1 MIHKLFLAWFALF
14 FCRFDTDSSGG
25 NTTQSSTTTNLDK
38 RLVVD
43 GGSVGVTSDSST
55 VNVSSLDG
63 GAIDRAFG
71 FAKAGL
77 DSALFGTG
85 EALDFA
91 KKSQQAGLDF
101 AVEGLDFARAGQN
114 SGLDFAGVGL
124 DRAFDVMMKS
134 MDTQAESEKAAL
146 AFASR
151 AADNAMNFAFDA
163 GKPDA
168 SLAQKALSNDGK
180 ILMTLAAA
188 AAVVVLFWGKIK

>member
-25 NTTQSSTTTNLDK
+25 NTEQSSTTTNLDK

-43 GGSVGVTSDSST
+43 GGSVGISSDSST
-55 VNVSSLDG
+55 VNMTSLDG

-91 KKSQQAGLDF
+91 GT
-101 AVEGLDFARAGQN
+101 
-114 SGLDFAGVGL
+114 GL
-124 DRAFDVMMKS
+124 DRAFNVMVKS
-134 MDTQAESEKAAL
+134 MDIQAESEKNAL
-146 AFASR
+146 AFAAR

-168 SLAQKALSNDGK
+168 SLMQNYGKYLAMAGALIGVAFLWK
-180 ILMTLAAA
+180 VA
-188 AAVVVLFWGKIK
+188 K